1 MTDPDERR
9 TLRNE
14 RTRLLAEYDEAA
26 ETAELIKI
34 RIATADGEGKRI
46 SAENDDL
53 DKPLDGGTITGNVP
67 ILSDRERVVAERLR
81 IYPELAAATLE
92 MLLLDFRLARLDIAL
107 NNLVV
112 EIYEIGRR
120 LDEPDTPT
128 E

>member
-67 ILSDRERVVAERLR
+67 ILSDRERVTAERLR

-92 MLLLDFRLARLDIAL
+92 MLSLDFRLARLGIAL